1 MVAVNTVVVAIVMG
15 SMNTLEARVP
25 EHEVK
30 LLQAVH
36 NEAELVADSDEV
48 RELPIDESNEYSRL
62 VMKYGAAAVASV
74 YGLPADNKLKA
85 SIKKKS
91 KAKDAGTIEPEKLPD
106 DKEV

>member
-1 MVAVNTVVVAIVMG
+1 MVAVNTVVVAIVMD
-15 SMNTLEARVP
+15 SMNTLEVRVP

-48 RELPIDESNEYSRL
+48 QELPIDESNEYSRL

-74 YGLPADNKLKA
+74 YGLPADNKLKGL
-85 SIKKKS
+85 IKKK
-91 KAKDAGTIEPEKLPD
+91 AKVAKESEVEKSTE
-106 DKEV
+106 DKVV